1 MPYVTHIPNNEKQ
14 MATFKINDQLN
25 WTVSKR
31 TLCYMTSEGLQPWT
45 EKQAVVRDDNDV
57 ALGVVS
63 PSYELVQNEDL
74 KQLVSPMVSEGLL
87 NVVNTGYLNK
97 GAKVFIQA
105 EVNTE
110 FQVVGEKYKGLI
122 TLLNGH
128 TGNTSVAIGTT
139 ATRVICGNTFA
150 MAYNEIGE
158 KFRHTEGVSERVLSS
173 TVVVNYVNVAM
184 QKYSEHVET
193 LAGTR
198 CTESQFKQAVENI
211 YGKKEGELRDNFVS
225 QLNNLFY
232 NGRGNEGKTMYDAF
246 NAVTEYATHY
256 SRKTADGRFNYANF
270 GKGAD
275 LNRRAMAVLTEM
287 ATV

>member
-1 MPYVTHIPNNEKQ
+1 MV
-14 MATFKINDQLN
+14 AFAINDKLD

-31 TLCYMTSEGLQPWT
+31 TLCYMTANGLQPWT

-74 KQLVSPMVSEGLL
+74 KSLITPMISEGLL
-87 NVVNTGYLNK
+87 TVTNQGYLSK

-105 EVNTE
+105 QVNQE
-110 FQVVGEKYKGLI
+110 FQVAGESYKGLI

-128 TGNTSVAIGTT
+128 TGNASVAIGTT
-139 ATRVICGNTFA
+139 ATRVICSNTFA
-150 MAYNEIGE
+150 MAYKDIGE
-158 KFRHTEGVSERVLSS
+158 KFRHSAGVTDRVLES
-173 TVVVNYVNVAM
+173 TAVVDYVNSAM
-184 QKYSEHVET
+184 QKYSEYVET
-193 LAGTR
+193 LAGAR
-198 CTESQFKQAVENI
+198 CTNAQFKQAVEEI
-211 YGKKEGELRDNFVS
+211 YGKKTESLRDSFVS
-225 QLNNLFY
+225 QLNSLFY
-232 NGRGNEGKTMYDAF
+232 GGKGNEGKTFYDAF

-256 SRKTADGRFNYANF
+256 SRKSSDGRYNYANF

-275 LNRRAMAVLTEM
+275 INRRAMAVLTEM

>member
-1 MPYVTHIPNNEKQ
+1 MTS
-14 MATFKINDQLN
+14 FKINDQLN

-31 TLCYMTSEGLQPWT
+31 TLCYIDGQGEMVPWT

-74 KQLVSPMVSEGLL
+74 KQLVNPLVSEGLL
-87 NVVNTGYLNK
+87 NVVNTGYLSK

-105 EVNTE
+105 EVNKE
-110 FQVVGEKYKGLI
+110 FQVVGENYKGLI

-128 TGNTSVAIGTT
+128 TGNASVAIGTT

-193 LAGTR
+193 LAGAR

-232 NGRGNEGKTMYDAF
+232 NGRGNEGKTFYDCF

-270 GKGAD
+270 GQGAAI
-275 LNRRAMAVLTEM
+275 NQRAMTVLTEM

>member
-1 MPYVTHIPNNEKQ
+1 MV
-14 MATFKINDQLN
+14 AFAINDKLD

-31 TLCYMTSEGLQPWT
+31 TLCYMTANGELQPWT

-74 KQLVSPMVSEGLL
+74 KSLISPMVSEGLL
-87 NVVNTGYLNK
+87 TVTNQGYLSK

-105 EVNTE
+105 QVNQE
-110 FQVVGEKYKGLI
+110 FQVAGESYKGLI

-128 TGNTSVAIGTT
+128 TGNASVAIGTT
-139 ATRVICGNTFA
+139 ATRVICSNTFA
-150 MAYNEIGE
+150 MAYKDIGE
-158 KFRHTEGVSERVLSS
+158 KFRHSAGVTERVLES
-173 TVVVNYVNVAM
+173 TTIINYVNDAM
-184 QKYSEHVET
+184 RKYSEYVET
-193 LAGTR
+193 LASAR
-198 CTESQFKQAVENI
+198 CTPLQLSRAVEEI
-211 YGKKEGELRDNFVS
+211 YQQPVDKMRDSFVS

-232 NGRGNEGKTMYDAF
+232 NGKGNEGRTMYDCF
-246 NAVTEYATHY
+246 NAITEYATHY
-256 SRKTADGRFNYANF
+256 SRKTKDGRFNYANF

-275 LNRRAMAVLTEM
+275 INRRAMAVLTEM